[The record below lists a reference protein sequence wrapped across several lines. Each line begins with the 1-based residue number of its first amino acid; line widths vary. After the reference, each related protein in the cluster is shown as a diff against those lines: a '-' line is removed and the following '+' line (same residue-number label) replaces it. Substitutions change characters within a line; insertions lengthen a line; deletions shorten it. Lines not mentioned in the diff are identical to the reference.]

1 MSSLVFSP
9 HYNNSVRVRFIETK
23 STCYP
28 VAVTCS
34 AVAVAVA
41 VAILGAKQPQGAAKA
56 EPTVLALGV
65 DGGFRTDEQK
75 YDVVK
80 THRLVVLKPGSTE
93 GFSVSFP
100 DEVRFEV

>member
-23 STCYP
+23 TTCYP
-28 VAVTCS
+28 VAVTS
-34 AVAVAVA
+34 SAVAVA

-93 GFSVSFP
+93 GFSVVFP

>member
-1 MSSLVFSP
+1 M
-9 HYNNSVRVRFIETK
+9 
-23 STCYP
+23 YP
-28 VAVTCS
+28 FYRCA
-34 AVAVAVA
+34 A
-41 VAILGAKQPQGAAKA
+41 QGASKA

-80 THRLVVLKPGSTE
+80 THRLVVFKAGSTE

-100 DEVRFEV
+100 EEVGTVVGVGVQPSRHQSIPSLL